1 MFVVVT
7 ATICAVITAVSGQKF
22 KATPEVTEKL
32 KEAYAL
38 LEQGQPER
46 ALAVALPIYRKDP
59 EIWVAWWPKWV
70 FRVVKELPPD
80 PYAKSEIM
88 HRGIEGGQT
97 LLLIARKTTNARRI
111 VAYALFDLGRYQEA
125 LPIFEEMQ
133 RRIANA
139 PAIGP
144 DMAGRCRQ
152 LIAQGYRPPQPPPK
166 QTWRPLPLKFREE
179 DYFILVPLDQACKV
193 LGIPFRYKVNPK
205 TGKRTGAQIGEKGL
219 ISLMGRPFAR
229 NIKGEIDDMAYAPY
243 EEDGVVWVPFY
254 WLAKQA
260 GIKGW
265 EVRDGKIYVAPKVKV
280 LGLHER
286 KDVTIPN
293 FDLVGNGMLSQ
304 PEEHQ
309 RASKASSDQKPS

>member
-1 MFVVVT
+1 MEGKSLKGGVSYMKPQRLVMFVVVT

-38 LEQGQPER
+38 LEQVQPER

-166 QTWRPLPLKFREE
+166 QTWHPLPLKFREE
-179 DYFILVPLDQACKV
+179 DYFILVPLDQACKI
-193 LGIPFRYKVNPK
+193 LGLSCTITTNPK
-205 TGKRTGAQIGEKGL
+205 MAGGKGIRIVKPDAPNIVYRL
-219 ISLMGRPFAR
+219 FLGRPMVER
-229 NIKGEIDDMAYAPY
+229 LENGKGQTETLAYAPY
-243 EEDGVVWVPFY
+243 EEGGVVWVPFY

-260 GIKGW
+260 GIRWW
-265 EVRDGKIYVAPKVKV
+265 EVRDGKIYVAPKQGTK
-280 LGLHER
+280 
-286 KDVTIPN
+286 
-293 FDLVGNGMLSQ
+293 
-304 PEEHQ
+304 
-309 RASKASSDQKPS
+309 

>member
-88 HRGIEGGQT
+88 RRGIEGGQT

-166 QTWRPLPLKFREE
+166 NTWRPLPLKFREE
-179 DYFILVPLDQACKV
+179 DYFILVPLNEACKI
-193 LGIPFRYKVNPK
+193 LGLPCTITTNPK
-205 TGKRTGAQIGEKGL
+205 MAGGKGIRIVKPDAPNIVYRL
-219 ISLMGRPFAR
+219 FLGRPMVER
-229 NIKGEIDDMAYAPY
+229 LENGKGQTETLAYAPY
-243 EEDGVVWVPFY
+243 EENGVVWVPFY

-260 GIKGW
+260 GIRWW
-265 EVRDGKIYVAPKVKV
+265 EVRDGKIYVAPK
-280 LGLHER
+280 
-286 KDVTIPN
+286 
-293 FDLVGNGMLSQ
+293 
-304 PEEHQ
+304 
-309 RASKASSDQKPS
+309 

>member
-46 ALAVALPIYRKDP
+46 ALEVALPIYRKDP

-70 FRVVKELPPD
+70 FRVVKELPPN

-166 QTWRPLPLKFREE
+166 QTWHPLPLKFREE
-179 DYFILVPLDQACKV
+179 DYFILVPLDQACKI
-193 LGIPFRYKVNPK
+193 LGLSCTITTNPK
-205 TGKRTGAQIGEKGL
+205 MAGGKGIRIVKPDAPNIVYRL
-219 ISLMGRPFAR
+219 FLGRPLVER
-229 NIKGEIDDMAYAPY
+229 LENGKGQTETLAYAPY

-265 EVRDGKIYVAPKVKV
+265 EVRNGKIYVAPK
-280 LGLHER
+280 
-286 KDVTIPN
+286 
-293 FDLVGNGMLSQ
+293 
-304 PEEHQ
+304 
-309 RASKASSDQKPS
+309 

>member
-1 MFVVVT
+1 MKPQRLVMFVVVT

-88 HRGIEGGQT
+88 HRGIEGGQP

-166 QTWRPLPLKFREE
+166 NTWRPLPLKFREE
-179 DYFILVPLDQACKV
+179 DYFILVPLDQACKI
-193 LGIPFRYKVNPK
+193 LGLSCTITTNPK
-205 TGKRTGAQIGEKGL
+205 MAGGKGIRIVKPDVPNIVYRL
-219 ISLMGRPFAR
+219 FLGRPLVER
-229 NIKGEIDDMAYAPY
+229 LENGKGQTETLAYAPY

-265 EVRDGKIYVAPKVKV
+265 EVRDGKIYVAPKQGTK
-280 LGLHER
+280 
-286 KDVTIPN
+286 
-293 FDLVGNGMLSQ
+293 
-304 PEEHQ
+304 
-309 RASKASSDQKPS
+309 